1 MSKKI
6 HNWRDMRATHA
17 LLFFSFVIIGSA
29 ILFVAKKTNITSFGL
44 VAISFGLMSTYA
56 FFIALVPA
64 TKLRLDIAADNMY
77 YLGFLY
83 TLTSLAVAIT
93 ISDPEKILGNFGVA
107 ITSTILGIAARVAF
121 NQMRV
126 DPHDVEAASRVELSE
141 ATRRVSS
148 ELNETILQLSKFRTL
163 SLQAMAEGYEDVQ
176 KHVEN
181 TAENIFLSLKE
192 TSDKNATVL
201 IELGHSSALAQEKLS
216 DSILN
221 LKLSNEELVLANKIM
236 VSRIVATSEAFQV
249 LADRYSDTNILEGK
263 IINEVKE
270 SVGELQSN
278 ILTETRINSTNLQK
292 VLEEQVI
299 HDVKESM
306 GELQSNILSEARTNS
321 TNLQKI
327 LEDKVIHEVKES
339 LGDLQNDISN
349 KTQIFSK
356 KLQQSKDEN
365 SDFSTRIL
373 EIEKIIN
380 SDKKNSKNSLSGSK
394 ILRWLRRG

>member
-1 MSKKI
+1 
-6 HNWRDMRATHA
+6 MRATHA

-292 VLEEQVI
+292 VLEEQVM

>member
-6 HNWRDMRATHA
+6 HNWHDMRATHA

>member
-1 MSKKI
+1 M
-6 HNWRDMRATHA
+6 
-17 LLFFSFVIIGSA
+17 
-29 ILFVAKKTNITSFGL
+29 
-44 VAISFGLMSTYA
+44 
-56 FFIALVPA
+56 
-64 TKLRLDIAADNMY
+64 
-77 YLGFLY
+77 
-83 TLTSLAVAIT
+83 
-93 ISDPEKILGNFGVA
+93 
-107 ITSTILGIAARVAF
+107 
-121 NQMRV
+121 
-126 DPHDVEAASRVELSE
+126 
-141 ATRRVSS
+141 
-148 ELNETILQLSKFRTL
+148 
-163 SLQAMAEGYEDVQ
+163 
-176 KHVEN
+176 
-181 TAENIFLSLKE
+181 
-192 TSDKNATVL
+192 
-201 IELGHSSALAQEKLS
+201 
-216 DSILN
+216 
-221 LKLSNEELVLANKIM
+221 
-236 VSRIVATSEAFQV
+236 
-249 LADRYSDTNILEGK
+249 
-263 IINEVKE
+263 
-270 SVGELQSN
+270 GELQSN